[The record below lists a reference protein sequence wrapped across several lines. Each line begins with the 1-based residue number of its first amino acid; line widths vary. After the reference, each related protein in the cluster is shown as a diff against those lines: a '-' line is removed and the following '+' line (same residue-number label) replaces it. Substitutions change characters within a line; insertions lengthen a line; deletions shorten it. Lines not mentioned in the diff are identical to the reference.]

1 MQSSLIGKIEKARV
15 YASEPHRMHVD
26 NLQVT
31 FHGENSDH
39 EVSIK
44 DDTWLCSC
52 DFFGTWAVCSHTMAL
67 ERVMNGMVPPLP
79 LPQTQAQT
87 A

>member
-26 NLQVT
+26 NLKVT
-31 FHGENSDH
+31 FQGENSDH
-39 EVSIK
+39 EVSIT
-44 DDTWLCSC
+44 DNTWHCNC
-52 DFFGTWAVCSHTMAL
+52 DFFAGWQVCSHTMAI

>member
-1 MQSSLIGKIEKARV
+1 MQSSLIGKIEKARM

-31 FHGENSDH
+31 FRGDNTEH
-39 EVSIK
+39 EVSIS
-44 DDTWLCSC
+44 DDTWHCNC
-52 DFFGTWAVCSHTMAL
+52 GFFATWQVCSHTMAI

-79 LPQTQAQT
+79 LPAEKLSWM
-87 A
+87 

>member
-26 NLQVT
+26 HLKVT

-39 EVSIK
+39 DVEIVDGAWS
-44 DDTWLCSC
+44 CSC
-52 DFFGTWAVCSHTMAL
+52 GFFATWQVCSHTMAI
-67 ERVMNGMVPPLP
+67 ERIMNGMVPPLP
-79 LPQTQAQT
+79 LPHPQSA
-87 A
+87 